1 MEEENKVEMVNE
13 NDVDNINV
21 KVIKKC
27 AKCGQLLDENAKDC
41 WKCSSKDLVE
51 EAVEI
56 TKELEENE
64 IKAKLDRLES
74 EVKNVKTTNSIIFI
88 LIIIIALILFL
99 K

>member
-41 WKCSSKDLVE
+41 WKCSSKD
-51 EAVEI
+51 
-56 TKELEENE
+56 
-64 IKAKLDRLES
+64 
-74 EVKNVKTTNSIIFI
+74 
-88 LIIIIALILFL
+88 
-99 K
+99 